1 MVDIKHF
8 FLFILSFIQFQ
19 IINIYIQIYFSFIIY
34 FYFIHMF
41 VHYIFYLS
49 INADIFLIYLF
60 N

>member
-19 IINIYIQIYFSFIIY
+19 IINIYK
-34 FYFIHMF
+34 
-41 VHYIFYLS
+41 YIFFYYIFLFHTFVCTLHF
-49 INADIFLIYLF
+49 INADIFPIYLF